1 MRGVAAIGFDMEP
14 GGTYSV
20 VGLDDQ
26 GRVVFK
32 YEGIHIPRL
41 IRIVWEHRPR
51 ILACDNIFELSDDES
66 LLRKILS
73 MLPDGTEV
81 VQVTRRPDGSFA
93 DIRSIA
99 ALAGIHVEG
108 KLSPIK
114 TAHLAALLALKG
126 YGSKVVFTEEK
137 TKIVIAPA
145 HHGSAGGMSQARYQ
159 RGIKAGI
166 LRATRV
172 IKRLL
177 DKHGFD
183 YDLVFR
189 KSGYGLESA
198 VFIVYAPR
206 TALRGVIRQ
215 FRGRSLRIE
224 IRPVYTGR
232 IHFEALEHE
241 TPQRYLIIGV
251 DPGIVTAVAAIDLHG
266 RPIFIYSRKGLDRAE
281 IISLVKKHG
290 VPVLI
295 ATDVNPAPETV
306 KKLAASLG
314 VPLYIPPT
322 SLTVDEKQELVS
334 TYITQHRL
342 SRLNTHERDALA
354 AAIRAYREYMG
365 KFRQIEANASK
376 YPAEISIENLKASVV
391 KGASIAEAIEAEIE
405 RLLVEKPPK
414 PLRSVR
420 RNTNNRLATPHNNT
434 DEHILEEINAMKARI
449 RVLEERLEN
458 CNREK
463 AELENQLRLV
473 KIEAAEKA
481 EEKLT
486 EYKVRL
492 ETLLTELQKLRD
504 EIDRLRGMNNELL
517 NLLVE
522 AALGRYT
529 LAPYTPTLTEGTL
542 KNIRTNK
549 IYQVSRIIVAD
560 SAGNVNDHLA
570 KIISELGARAVLVRS
585 NGMVY
590 QALRSLLEQYA
601 IPVLHVKDVIVL
613 EKVGVALVPSE
624 TLETITIMRLEL
636 EEKKVRTRET
646 NSSKTRILDFYSL
659 KSLIES
665 YRQARMKE
673 LNSEEESLLQPH

>member
-1 MRGVAAIGFDMEP
+1 MRGVAVIGFDLEP

-20 VGLDDQ
+20 VGLDEQ
-26 GRVVFK
+26 GRTVFK
-32 YEGIHIPRL
+32 QEGVHIPRL
-41 IRIVWEHRPR
+41 IRIVWEYRPR
-51 ILACDNIFELSDDES
+51 IIACDNIFELSDDES
-66 LLRKILS
+66 LLKKILS

-93 DIRSIA
+93 DIRSVA
-99 ALAGIHVEG
+99 ALAGIHIEG
-108 KLSPIK
+108 KLSPLK

-126 YGSKVVFTEEK
+126 YGSRVVFTEEK
-137 TKIVIAPA
+137 TKIVIAPS
-145 HHGSAGGMSQARYQ
+145 HHGSAGGMSQSRYQ

-215 FRGRSLRIE
+215 FRGKSIRVE

-241 TPQRYLIIGV
+241 SPQRYLIVGV

-266 RPIFIYSRKGLDRAE
+266 RPIFVYSRKGLDRAE
-281 IISLVKKHG
+281 IISLVKRHG
-290 VPVLI
+290 IPVLI
-295 ATDVNPAPETV
+295 ATDVTPAPESV

-314 VPLYIPPT
+314 VPLYTPPS

-334 TYITQHRL
+334 SYATLHRL

-354 AAIRAYREYMG
+354 AALRAYREYMG
-365 KFRQIEANASK
+365 KFRQIEANASR

-414 PLRSVR
+414 PIRSIR
-420 RNTNNRLATPHNNT
+420 RGANRQHTSPNNT
-434 DEHILEEINAMKARI
+434 DEHILEELNAMKARI
-449 RVLEERLEN
+449 RVLEERLN
-458 CNREK
+458 MCNREK
-463 AELENQLRLV
+463 AELENQLRLA
-473 KIEAAEKA
+473 KLEATEKA

-504 EIDRLRGMNNELL
+504 EIDRLKELNN
-517 NLLVE
+517 NLLKLLIE
-522 AALGRYT
+522 ASLGHYMP
-529 LAPYTPTLTEGTL
+529 APYIPTLTENTL
-542 KNIRTNK
+542 KAMRTNR
-549 IYQVSRIIVAD
+549 IYQASRIIVAD
-560 SAGNVNDHLA
+560 SAGNIDDHLA
-570 KIISELGARAVLVRS
+570 KTVGELGAKAILVRS
-585 NGMVY
+585 NGVVY

-601 IPVLHVKDVIVL
+601 IPVIHVKDVIIL
-613 EKVGVALVPSE
+613 EPAGVALVPSE
-624 TLETITIMRLEL
+624 TLETISIMRLEL
-636 EEKKVRTRET
+636 EERKAQMHDA
-646 NSSKTRILDFYSL
+646 NNSKTRILDFYAL
-659 KSLIES
+659 KSLVES
-665 YRQARMKE
+665 YRQSRIRE
-673 LNSEEESLLQPH
+673 LEDSEEEGML